1 MARHPEP
8 LTRKTASPL
17 IGAQLP
23 IVELRPR
30 AEAPLYEQLYRELRD
45 QILRG
50 RLRQGTRLASTR
62 TLAGHLA
69 VSRFTVVTAL
79 ERLLAEGYLTA
90 RAGSGTFITRTLPE
104 HVMRPAARPR
114 QALPHRDG
122 IAPTLSAR
130 GHRLSGVRITGP
142 RPEEPRA
149 FQPRRAPLDAFPI
162 RTWST
167 IVRRL
172 WSRGGYKYLEYGDPA
187 GYWPLRQAIA
197 AHISVTRAVQCDP
210 RQVIVTSGSQ
220 QAFDLLFRVLL
231 DPGDR
236 AWLEEPGYLDVR
248 AALIA
253 AGAELVAVPVDGAGL
268 DVSEGIRLGGNARV
282 AVVSPSHQYPAGV
295 TLSATRRIELLNWAR
310 SSGSWIVEDDYD
322 SYFRYAGRPMS
333 ALQGVDRAASPRAH
347 VIYVGTFSKTVFP
360 SLRLGFC
367 VVPDALVDAVVNA
380 RAVADRNSP
389 ILDQAALAEFIDDG
403 HYERHLRRVR
413 LICHER
419 YLAMRM
425 HFARVFGDALVVSPA
440 SAGTHVLGRF
450 GGSPGDGD
458 RRLVKRVAMMAAEEG
473 LVVFPLSRYCV
484 APPSR
489 EALVLG
495 FGGLSPR
502 RIGAGAEKLAAV
514 VRRARTRLR
523 FNRCPR

>member
-1 MARHPEP
+1 MARYPEP
-8 LTRKTASPL
+8 LSRITAGPL
-17 IGAQLP
+17 AAAQLP
-23 IVELRPR
+23 VVELQPR
-30 AEAPLYEQLYRELRD
+30 AKAPLYEQLYRELRD

-50 RLRQGTRLASTR
+50 RLRQGARLASTR
-62 TLAGHLA
+62 TLALHLA

-79 ERLLAEGYLTA
+79 ERLVAEGYLTT
-90 RAGSGTFITRTLPE
+90 RAGSGTFITGTLPE
-104 HVMRPAARPR
+104 QVMRPAAAPR
-114 QALPHRDG
+114 HALPRGHG
-122 IAPTLSAR
+122 ITPTLSAR
-130 GHRLSGVRITGP
+130 GHRLSRIPITGP

-167 IVRRL
+167 IIRRL
-172 WSRGGYKYLEYGDPA
+172 WRRGGYKYLEYGDPA

-197 AHISVTRAVQCDP
+197 AHISVTRAVQCEAT
-210 RQVIVTSGSQ
+210 QVIVTGGSQ

-236 AWLEEPGYLDVR
+236 AWIEEPGYLDVR

-253 AGAELVAVPVDGAGL
+253 AGAELVPVPVDSGGL
-268 DVSEGIRLGGNARV
+268 DVGEGIRIGGNARV

-310 SSGSWIVEDDYD
+310 ASGSWIVEDDYD

-333 ALQGVDRAASPRAH
+333 ALQSVDRTASPHAH

-367 VVPDALVDAVVNA
+367 VVPSVLVDAVVNA

-389 ILDQAALAEFIDDG
+389 ILDQAALAEFITEG
-403 HYERHLRRVR
+403 HYDRHLRRVR
-413 LICHER
+413 LICQER
-419 YLAMRM
+419 YQAMRL
-425 HFARVFGDALVVSPA
+425 HFARVFGADLVLSAA

-450 GGSPGDGD
+450 GGTPRDGD
-458 RRLVKRVAMMAAEEG
+458 RRLVRRVATMAAEDG

-484 APPSR
+484 TPPQR
-489 EALVLG
+489 DALVLG

-502 RIGAGAEKLAAV
+502 RIAAGAEKLAAI
-514 VRRARTRLR
+514 VRRAATRSR
-523 FNRCPR
+523 P

>member
-1 MARHPEP
+1 MARPPEP
-8 LTRKTASPL
+8 LSRRTASPL
-17 IGAQLP
+17 AAAQLP
-23 IVELRPR
+23 LVELQPR
-30 AEAPLYEQLYRELRD
+30 AAAPLYEQLYRGLRD

-50 RLRQGTRLASTR
+50 RLRQGARLASTR

-79 ERLLAEGYLTA
+79 ERLIAEGYLTT
-90 RAGSGTFITRTLPE
+90 RAGSGTFVTQTLPDR
-104 HVMRPAARPR
+104 VMRPAVRPR
-114 QALPHRDG
+114 PVLPRSEG
-122 IAPTLSAR
+122 VVPALSAR
-130 GHRLSGVRITGP
+130 GTRLSGVRITGP
-142 RPEEPRA
+142 RPEEPSA

-172 WSRGGYKYLEYGDPA
+172 WRRGGYQYLEYGDPA
-187 GYWPLRQAIA
+187 GYRPLRQAIA
-197 AHISVTRAVQCDP
+197 AHIGVTRAVHCEP
-210 RQVIVTSGSQ
+210 HQVIVTSGSQ

-236 AWLEEPGYLDVR
+236 AWIEEPGYLDVR

-253 AGAELVAVPVDGAGL
+253 AGAELVPVPVDGAGL
-268 DVSEGIRLGGNARV
+268 DVQAGIRLGANARV

-310 SSGSWIVEDDYD
+310 ASGAWIVEDDYD

-333 ALQGVDRAASPRAH
+333 ALQGVDRASPPRAH
-347 VIYVGTFSKTVFP
+347 VIYVGTFSKTMFP

-367 VVPDALVDAVVNA
+367 VVPDPLVDAVVNA

-389 ILDQAALAEFIDDG
+389 ILDQAALAGFIEGG
-403 HYERHLRRVR
+403 HYDRHLRRVR
-413 LICHER
+413 LICQER
-419 YLAMRM
+419 YQAMRS
-425 HFARVFGDALVVSPA
+425 HFARVFGDTLVLSPA

-450 GGSPGDGD
+450 GGRTGDGD
-458 RRLVKRVAMMAAEEG
+458 RRLVKTVVTMAAEEG

-484 APPSR
+484 TPPPR
-489 EALVLG
+489 DALVLG

-502 RIGAGAEKLAAV
+502 RIGAGAEKLAV
-514 VRRARTRLR
+514 IVRRARKRLT
-523 FNRCPR
+523 PQK